1 MENHSLDKIVMP
13 AFVKSSPDL
22 VLTSE
27 RVLENLLISECHY
40 GHLHGDYMHQVQEHL
55 LPHHRKIVTDW
66 MLEVCEE
73 QNCSPQVFLSSV
85 QYLDRVLS
93 QHPVKTGE
101 LQLLAS
107 ACLLLSSKLHDPHP
121 LSLYNLVVYTDCSIS
136 MPELQSMEMMV
147 LEKLRWE
154 LASPTSGQ
162 FLSIILANMENIL
175 SNQVLSLVQKHAGT
189 FLALAATEYR
199 FYNVKPSLL
208 ASVSIISAVGGLV
221 AGMDH
226 RLMDCM
232 AGMVRTDQVYL
243 SKISEEFKK
252 SVAEW
257 INIASSSD
265 DLIED
270 NHAIDENRNEMK
282 LNYSNFGNL
291 LEVAS

>member
-1 MENHSLDKIVMP
+1 MADKVKMADKVRRP
-13 AFVKSSPDL
+13 PFVASHPDP
-22 VLTSE
+22 VLLHTK
-27 RVLENLLISECHY
+27 VLHNLLISECKY
-40 GHLHGDYMHQVQEHL
+40 SPSSQDYMHQVQPHL
-55 LPHHRKIVTDW
+55 APHHRKIVTDW

-93 QHPVKTGE
+93 QLPVKTGQ

-208 ASVSIISAVGGLV
+208 VRIFYLYLCCLQHVHLRRVFQSSQLW
-221 AGMDH
+221 MDWW
-226 RLMDCM
+226 L
-232 AGMVRTDQVYL
+232 AWTTG
-243 SKISEEFKK
+243 
-252 SVAEW
+252 
-257 INIASSSD
+257 
-265 DLIED
+265 
-270 NHAIDENRNEMK
+270 
-282 LNYSNFGNL
+282 
-291 LEVAS
+291 